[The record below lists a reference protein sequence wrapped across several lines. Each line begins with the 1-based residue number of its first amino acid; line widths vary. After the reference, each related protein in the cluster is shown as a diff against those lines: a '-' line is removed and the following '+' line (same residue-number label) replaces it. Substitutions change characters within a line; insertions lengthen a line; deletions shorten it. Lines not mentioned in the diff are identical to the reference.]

1 MLSIDGISVRRG
13 KSTVLAG
20 VSLGIEQGKTLAVVG
35 ESGAGKSTL
44 IASILGLL
52 KPWRGTIT
60 WSGAP
65 VKSCRPALVMQE
77 PRAAFNP
84 ALSLK
89 QSVLEPAK
97 ARKIKVPPHRF
108 ERLCDG
114 LELVPDLLNRKPTEV
129 SIGQAQRAGILRAL
143 IAAPP
148 LILFDEPLSA
158 LDAVTQKHTARL
170 IAELQAEEGFAAL
183 IVTHD
188 LGYACAYSDEIAVL
202 RSGQIEEVSAPQAF
216 AAAPKTDYGRR
227 LRDAAFSL
235 GALERVA

>member
-1 MLSIDGISVRRG
+1 MLRVDDLSVKRGKFLALEGVALSIE
-13 KSTVLAG
+13 A
-20 VSLGIEQGKTLAVVG
+20 GKTLAVVG

-52 KPWRGTIT
+52 TPSKGAIT

-65 VKSCRPALVMQE
+65 VRGCRPALVMQE

-84 ALSLK
+84 VHSLRR
-89 QSVLEPAK
+89 SVLEPLK
-97 ARKIKVPPHRF
+97 ARKEDVPNDRLA
-108 ERLCDG
+108 RLCNG
-114 LELVPDLLNRKPTEV
+114 LELASDLLERKPTEV
-129 SIGQAQRAGILRAL
+129 SIGQAQRVGILRAL

-158 LDAVTQKHTARL
+158 LDAVTQKHTAKL
-170 IAELQAEEGFAAL
+170 IADLQTEEGFTAL

-202 RSGQIEEVSAPQAF
+202 RAGRIEEVGAPHTFVSDPQ
-216 AAAPKTDYGRR
+216 TDYGRK

-235 GALERVA
+235 GALERAQ